1 MSESVSGSMTS
12 AKSGSTDI
20 DERAGRVLGSLAQ
33 GRLAISS
40 TTLVVLGVQIL
51 FISFLLSALGLR
63 DS

>member
-1 MSESVSGSMTS
+1 MTS